1 MDTKKIIGG
10 AVAIA
15 AIAAA
20 AYYGTSKA
28 KAADMGGSCC
38 SDLEDR
44 IAELEATTARKG
56 NRKVSLEVSG
66 YVSHSVMM
74 WDDGGLSDTYIG
86 DGGAVSSRFR
96 FTGKAKMTPN
106 LTAGFTYEFGINN
119 NALGSMTQGV
129 GGDDLGGAVSLRDST
144 VWMRHKNLGMVKIG
158 HGSTATDNL
167 ILVDLSG
174 AGVVMTP
181 DVGLFNGNFG
191 SRISSVSVNGTPV
204 PIVAGLLTPLTWG
217 QIING
222 GTSFDTAR
230 RNHVLYESPSLA
242 GFTLQ
247 ASVAENEFWDVALR
261 YAGEFGGFRF
271 AAGIGHSVDKEAPT
285 FGPFGLTAT
294 DMKETKGS
302 ASLMHVNSGLFVN
315 VAAGMREI
323 GWSVN
328 AGLGHT
334 LTAKDATFWHVGGGW
349 SKNIF
354 GIGNTILFAE
364 YMNADDFLGY
374 SLSGPIVN
382 GSTSSEAAMWG
393 VGIVQKVDAA
403 AMELFLSYKR
413 YEADLGLTGAANG
426 GTLAID
432 AQMHDFSAV
441 IGGARISF

>member
-10 AVAIA
+10 AVAIV

-20 AYYGTSKA
+20 AYYGTGMA
-28 KAADMGGSCC
+28 KAADLGGNCC
-38 SDLEDR
+38 ADLEDR
-44 IAELEATTARKG
+44 VAELEATTARKG

-66 YVSHSVMM
+66 YVSHSIMM

-86 DGGAVSSRFR
+86 DGGAISSRFR
-96 FTGKAKMTPN
+96 FTGRAKMSPDM
-106 LTAGFTYEFGINN
+106 TAGFTYEFGINN

-129 GGDDLGGAVSLRDST
+129 GGDDLGGAVALRDST
-144 VWMRHKNLGMVKIG
+144 VWLRHKNLGMLKIG

-167 ILVDLSG
+167 ILVDVSG

-181 DVGLFNGNFG
+181 DVGLFNGGFG
-191 SRISSVSVNGTPV
+191 SRISSVSVNGTPI
-204 PIVAGLLTPLTWG
+204 PFFAGLLTPLTWG
-217 QIING
+217 QILNG

-285 FGPFGLTAT
+285 FGPFAITAT

-328 AGLGHT
+328 AGAGHT

-349 SKNIF
+349 SKNVF

-374 SLSGPIVN
+374 ALSGPIAN

-413 YEADLGLTGAANG
+413 YEADLGLTGSANG
-426 GTLAID
+426 GTLGID